1 MVFIT
6 ARYVALLRFLKLSF
20 VFVLVTVCAADNLT
34 YMRVDRSVIEKR
46 LTPIP
51 ATGMER
57 MDALRAQ
64 FRAAG
69 CAPDMMQEQAVPNEE
84 LPNLICIVPGPD
96 PGAIVIGTRLESNAK
111 GDEAEVAWGGP
122 VLLPLLAESMISA
135 PHHETLIF
143 VAFSGHDHGL
153 AGANYFLRQL
163 NEDQRAQIQAMI
175 QIDKV
180 GRTPAEYGFPE
191 PDTSRM
197 AAVGRRSIAMTPTHS
212 PTTLSKVLPLAA
224 GSLKLPEAPRE
235 NNEIPATEARVF
247 AEAKIPS
254 IVIHS
259 PSYAVVMAPGKME
272 PVHLARTALD
282 PKAYTD
288 TYNLMCVYLLYLDK
302 VYYLARGKA
311 AAALQASA
319 AAGTTSNTPPDASA
333 TVTATNA
340 TPAGSAAPPSSLSSQ
355 ATTAPPPAESAN
367 TNPIFR
373 TTARLVQV
381 DVVVTDKQGRP
392 IPGLKE
398 SDFTVLQDGKPQK
411 VRVFEP
417 HTGNE
422 AVEASSP
429 ATGAPKLPPD
439 TYSNHPKA
447 ATFDSWTIVLFDVL
461 NTPTADQE
469 YARKQLLELLNTVP
483 KGRPVALYLLT
494 NRLTMIQGFTDEPE
508 KLLRAAENLRP
519 SNSHVLTTEAQR
531 QQEVGQITAANAEL
545 TANVPGGTTNNPV
558 VLDSNNRQLQQ
569 LRDMESFQIADRA
582 NFTLAAFEALSRAV
596 SGYPGRKNL
605 IWLSASFPIQIMAD
619 PTQVT
624 QPWRNSSNFRKTLAE
639 AGVLLAKSR
648 IAVYPTDVRGLQ
660 GRGVDIRTS
669 ASAAGEWTGA
679 SNAGNY
685 GNLIGEQTAGFT
697 EERTTMK
704 QIAEQTGG
712 EAFVGTND
720 LKLAMK
726 RSIDDGSTYYTLA
739 YAPDKIDPETAFHKI
754 AVKTTLP
761 DVKLAYRRGY
771 YSAGQ
776 KVPEVAVGAAALR
789 GALQPGM
796 PPATMVFFTATVL
809 PPDATH
815 KDVRIQYVVNPNT
828 ITFQDVPD
836 NKKRIVLDCIA
847 IAYDKEGHEVGHA
860 SDTLDGA
867 IQAAAYETV
876 MARGVPAKQE
886 ITLPAGVYNL
896 RLGIMDRASQQIGTL
911 DVPLVV
917 PGTEAA
923 KN

>member
-1 MVFIT
+1 MS
-6 ARYVALLRFLKLSF
+6 LLRFLKLSLF
-20 VFVLVTVCAADNLT
+20 LVLGTVCLAENLI

-46 LTPIP
+46 LTPVP
-51 ATGMER
+51 ASDTER
-57 MDALRAQ
+57 VDAIRAQ

-69 CAPDMMQEQAVPNEE
+69 CSPEMMQEQAVPDEE
-84 LPNLICIVPGPD
+84 LPNLICMVPGPD
-96 PGAIVIGTRLESNAK
+96 PGAIVVGTRLESKAK
-111 GDEAEVAWGGP
+111 GDEAGVDWGGP
-122 VLLPLLAESMISA
+122 VLLPLLAESIISA
-135 PHHETLIF
+135 PHHQTFIF

-153 AGANYFLRQL
+153 AGANYFLSQL
-163 NEDQRAQIQAMI
+163 NDEQRAQIQAMI
-175 QIDKV
+175 DVDKI
-180 GRTPAEYGFPE
+180 GRTPAQYGFPG
-191 PDTSRM
+191 PDTARM
-197 AAVGRRSIAMTPTHS
+197 ATVGRRPIAMEPGHS

-224 GSLKLPEAPRE
+224 GSLKFADVPKQ
-235 NNEIPATEARVF
+235 NNDIPVTEARVF
-247 AEAKIPS
+247 EEANIPA

-259 PSYAVVMAPGKME
+259 PSYTSITAPASFE
-272 PVHLARTALD
+272 PVRLSRTSLD

-302 VYYLARGKA
+302 VYYLAHGKA
-311 AAALQASA
+311 AAEAAKSSA
-319 AAGTTSNTPPDASA
+319 TAGGSVSGGPQPEST

-340 TPAGSAAPPSSLSSQ
+340 TPAGSTAPPS
-355 ATTAPPPAESAN
+355 TAAPQPTQTPPPAEGASV
-367 TNPIFR
+367 NPIFR

-417 HTGNE
+417 HTGNA
-422 AVEASSP
+422 AVEAP
-429 ATGAPKLPPD
+429 GAPAAPQLPPN
-439 TYSNHPKA
+439 TYSNHPQA
-447 ATFDSWTIVLFDVL
+447 ATTDSWTIVLFDVL
-461 NTPTADQE
+461 NTPTPDQE
-469 YARKQLLELLNTVP
+469 YARKQLLELLSTVP
-483 KGRPVALYLLT
+483 KGRPVALYVLT

-508 KLLRAAENLRP
+508 KLLQAAEDLRP
-519 SNSHVLTTEAQR
+519 SRSHVLTTEAQR
-531 QQEVGQITAANAEL
+531 QHEVGQVTAATAESLSSAPAGTL
-545 TANVPGGTTNNPV
+545 TDNPV
-558 VLDSNNRQLQQ
+558 AADMNNRQLQQ

-619 PTQVT
+619 PRQET

-648 IAVYPTDVRGLQ
+648 IAVYPMDVRGLQ
-660 GRGVDIRTS
+660 GRGLDISTS
-669 ASAAGEWTGA
+669 ASESREWTGA
-679 SNAGNY
+679 SNAQNY
-685 GNLIGEQTAGFT
+685 GNLIGQQTAGFT

-720 LKLAMK
+720 LKLAMQ
-726 RSIDDGSTYYTLA
+726 RSMDDGSTYYTLA

-754 AVKTTLP
+754 EVKSNQP
-761 DVKLAYRRGY
+761 NVKLAYRRGY
-771 YSAGQ
+771 YSTGQ
-776 KVPEVAVGAAALR
+776 KTPEPAVGAAALR

-796 PPATMVFFTATVL
+796 PPSTMVFFTAMVL

-828 ITFQDVPD
+828 ITFEDAPD
-836 NKKRIVLDCIA
+836 QKKRIVLDCIA

-886 ITLPAGVYNL
+886 MTLPPGVYNL

-917 PGTEAA
+917 PATEAA
-923 KN
+923 KK

>member
-1 MVFIT
+1 M
-6 ARYVALLRFLKLSF
+6 ALPRFLKFSL
-20 VFVLVTVCAADNLT
+20 VFVLVTVCLADNLI
-34 YMRVDRSVIEKR
+34 YMRVDRSVIEER
-46 LTPIP
+46 LQPVP
-51 ATGMER
+51 ADDAER
-57 MDALRAQ
+57 VNTIRAQ

-69 CAPDMMQEQAVPNEE
+69 CATDMMQEQAIPNEE

-96 PGAIVIGTRLESNAK
+96 PGAIVVGTRLESRAK
-111 GDEAEVAWGGP
+111 GDEAEVDWGGP

-135 PHHETLIF
+135 PHHLTIIF
-143 VAFSGHDHGL
+143 VAFAGHDHGL
-153 AGANYFLRQL
+153 AGANYFLSQL
-163 NEDQRAQIQAMI
+163 NEEQRTQIQAMI

-180 GRTPAEYGFPE
+180 GRTPAQYGFPE
-191 PDTSRM
+191 PDTSRI
-197 AAVGRRSIAMTPTHS
+197 ATAGRRQVAMDVGHS

-224 GSLKLPEAPRE
+224 GSLKMPEVPRQ

-247 AEAKIPS
+247 EEAKIPA

-259 PSYAVVMAPGKME
+259 AAYTAITPPGTIE
-272 PVHLARTALD
+272 SVHMARTALD
-282 PKAYTD
+282 PKQYTD

-311 AAALQASA
+311 AAQTAQASA
-319 AAGTTSNTPPDASA
+319 AAGSSSSTPVPNANALTANNAVPSGGAASPVESASQSASA
-333 TVTATNA
+333 QA
-340 TPAGSAAPPSSLSSQ
+340 PA
-355 ATTAPPPAESAN
+355 PAEGAA
-367 TNPIFR
+367 NPIFR

-392 IPGLKE
+392 IPGLKG

-411 VRVFEP
+411 ISVFEP

-422 AVEASSP
+422 AIEASGP
-429 ATGAPKLPPD
+429 APAAPKLPPD
-439 TYSNHPKA
+439 TYSNHPN
-447 ATFDSWTIVLFDVL
+447 ATTADSWTIVLFDVL
-461 NTPTADQE
+461 NTPTTDQE

-508 KLLRAAENLRP
+508 KLLQAAENLRP
-519 SNSHVLTTEAQR
+519 ANSHVLTTEAQR
-531 QQEVGQITAANAEL
+531 QQEVGQVTQATAEL
-545 TANVPGGTTNNPV
+545 TANVPGGTANNPV

-569 LRDMESFQIADRA
+569 LRDMESFRIADRA

-669 ASAAGEWTGA
+669 AGESGEWTGA

-685 GNLIGEQTAGFT
+685 GNLIGEQTAAFT

-726 RSIDDGSTYYTLA
+726 RSMDDGSTYYTLA
-739 YAPDKIDPETAFHKI
+739 YAPDKVDPETAFHKI
-754 AVKTTLP
+754 QVKTNQP
-761 DVKLAYRRGY
+761 NVKLAYRRGY

-815 KDVRIQYVVNPNT
+815 TDVRIQYVVNPNT
-828 ITFQDVPD
+828 ITFEDVAD
-836 NKKRIVLDCIA
+836 HKKRIVLDCIA

-886 ITLPAGVYNL
+886 MTLPAGVYNL

-923 KN
+923 KK